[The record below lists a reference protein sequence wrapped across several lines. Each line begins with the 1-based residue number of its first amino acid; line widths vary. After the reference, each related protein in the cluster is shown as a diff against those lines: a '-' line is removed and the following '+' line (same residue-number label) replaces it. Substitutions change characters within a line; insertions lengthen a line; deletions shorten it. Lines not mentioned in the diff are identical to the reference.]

1 MPRRSLSA
9 LVLPVLLVLLAGCTG
24 GSGGDASASTPS
36 TPTAVNTTQACPAQ
50 PDSAASGT
58 TTLPKLHF
66 SCLGGGTLDLAKAP
80 GVPTLVNLWGSW
92 CTPCRDELPV
102 LEQFDRA
109 AAGKVRVLGVV
120 SKDGK
125 PQAESFASDAGVT
138 FPSAFDGQGDLM
150 AGVGINVLP
159 YTYFLAADGAVTY
172 TQVGPVGSLDQL
184 RQLVA
189 THLGVQL

>member
-1 MPRRSLSA
+1 MGRRSWPVVA
-9 LVLPVLLVLLAGCTG
+9 LLALAALLAGCTG
-24 GSGGDASASTPS
+24 GSGAGASASTTGGS
-36 TPTAVNTTQACPAQ
+36 AVVNTTQACPAEQ
-50 PDSAASGT
+50 DATASGA

-92 CTPCRDELPV
+92 CSPCRDELPV
-102 LEQFDRA
+102 LQQFDLA
-109 AAGKVRVLGVV
+109 AAGKVRVVGVV
-120 SKDGK
+120 SKDGR
-125 PQAESFASDAGVT
+125 PQAESFAADAGVT
-138 FPSAFDGQGDLM
+138 FPSAFDGQGNLM

-159 YTYFLAADGAVTY
+159 YTYFLDADGAVTY
-172 TQVGPVGSLDQL
+172 TQVGPVGSLDEL

>member
-1 MPRRSLSA
+1 MPRRWSA
-9 LVLPVLLVLLAGCTG
+9 LVLPVLLALLAGCTS
-24 GSGGDASASTPS
+24 GSDGAASASTPS
-36 TPTAVNTTQACPAQ
+36 VAAVANTTQACPAQ

-58 TTLPKLHF
+58 TTLPKLRF
-66 SCLGGGTLDLAKAP
+66 SCLGGGALDLAKAP
-80 GVPTLVNLWGSW
+80 GVPTVVNLWGSW
-92 CTPCRDELPV
+92 CGPCREELPV

-109 AAGKVRVLGVV
+109 AAGRVQVLGVV

-172 TQVGPVGSLDQL
+172 TQVGPVRSLDQL